1 METDKSVDEI
11 SKLLLMYTATRKLGK
26 CQTRKQIFQF
36 SPSTDS
42 SRKTSMPAPQKFQ
55 RKPKNNSIT
64 IVEQLNIPD
73 LNEQQVKLIPV
84 DFSYDYIFMKLME
97 PAEGESQNLT
107 EMSEMPSS

>member
-1 METDKSVDEI
+1 
-11 SKLLLMYTATRKLGK
+11 
-26 CQTRKQIFQF
+26 
-36 SPSTDS
+36 
-42 SRKTSMPAPQKFQ
+42 MPAPQKFQ

-107 EMSEMPSS
+107 EMSEMPSSW